1 MESPRFLPALPQI
14 TMRPRCIMKP
24 VKAPVSPPTMMVPPF
39 MSMPVREP
47 TLPWQTRSPP
57 RIAAPNCE
65 PAFFSIRMVP
75 LIMFSAQDQPT
86 RPAMRT
92 FGPSIRPQPK

>member
-47 TLPWQTRSPP
+47 TLPRQTRSPP

-65 PAFFSIRMVP
+65 PAFFSIRIVP

-92 FGPSIRPQPK
+92 FGPSISPQPK

>member
-1 MESPRFLPALPQI
+1 MPALPQI

-47 TLPWQTRSPP
+47 TSPLQTRSPP

-86 RPAMRT
+86 RPEMRT
-92 FGPSIRPQPK
+92 FGPSIRPRPK